1 MDLKDFSFLKA
12 VSMLT
17 LFSKS
22 SFVCIKIKTKQKNI
36 SKHKGRDRA

>member
-17 LFSKS
+17 LSKF
-22 SFVCIKIKTKQKNI
+22 FVCIKIKTKQK
-36 SKHKGRDRA
+36 KYFET